1 MSELTASLR
10 LRTIVDRSFGK
21 AIRQQ
26 RGAVRDLSGAAL
38 KSAKGQKK
46 AVGESVRAV
55 RGATEATK
63 GLGRATVR
71 LGRQADNLG
80 RRTRRTAAALRQQGK
95 AARGAATEFSRL
107 QAAQGKVAGGLS
119 GGLVGGLGAGLGLS
133 KTVADTLAFRSAG
146 TRLRTVLNAP
156 DRAQALQAANQ
167 SARGF
172 ARDGLSS
179 ETDSLNAQ
187 YALNSAGLS
196 AEAARL
202 GSGVVLKVAK
212 VTNGEAER
220 VGEVVA
226 TAYNNLGQSL
236 AGTTADKLQRIG
248 DLLTK
253 TQLKFQ
259 IRNFDQLGESVSEAA
274 ASIAGSKVRMEEAL
288 TLLGVLN
295 NAGLSGSR
303 AGTAFNALDRQWV
316 KARDELGF
324 DLVRDDEGFFDVAAT
339 LSNLKEAL
347 AGFEDIDERNAQL
360 QTIFGDEGK
369 KALIPLLEAL
379 PSLAGMRAD
388 VSDGSR
394 GIVGREYEVFKQDEA
409 EKFKRLGRNLSMI
422 GGSLVGA
429 FLPLVN
435 RVIDPLNAGLSRLGQ
450 TLDAAPKWVSAL
462 AGVGTALG
470 AIAAGAMATR
480 AVVGM
485 GKGLLRGR
493 GPALGQVLGK
503 GRGRTVPVYVT
514 NLGSAGGLMDKQGRR
529 SSGRGGLLSRGS
541 KLLGRAA
548 MPLALGLS
556 ALDIGQGL
564 AQGDSR
570 QVGGGV
576 GSLGGA
582 LAGGAAGAALG
593 SVVPVI
599 GTAIGG
605 AIGAALGAWGGEGLG
620 EKIGVLLE
628 PAKSPAPAT
637 VPERSQTPA
646 PVFQIKIVQAPGQSA
661 QELVDEIRRQAGAL
675 HDGVVF

>member
-21 AIRQQ
+21 AVRQQ

-55 RGATEATK
+55 RGATDATK

-95 AARGAATEFSRL
+95 AARGAAADFARL
-107 QAAQGKVAGGLS
+107 QATQGKVSGGLS

-133 KTVADTLAFRSAG
+133 KVAADTLAFRSAG

-156 DRAQALQAANQ
+156 DRGQALQAANQ

-179 ETDSLNAQ
+179 ETDSLNVQ

-212 VTNGEAER
+212 VTHGEAER

-236 AGTTADKLQRIG
+236 AGTTAQKLQRIG

-324 DLVRDDEGFFDVAAT
+324 DLVRDDEGFFDVTAT

-347 AGFEDIDERNAQL
+347 SGFEDIDERNAQL
-360 QTIFGDEGK
+360 QTIFGDESK

-379 PSLAGMRAD
+379 PSLAGIRAE

-394 GIVGREYEVFKQDEA
+394 GIVGREYEVFQQDEA

-435 RVIDPLNAGLSRLGQ
+435 RVLDPLNAGLSRLGQ

-470 AIAAGAMATR
+470 AIAAGAVATR
-480 AVVGM
+480 AVVGI

-493 GPALGQVLGK
+493 GPALGQMLGK
-503 GRGRTVPVYVT
+503 GRGTVPVYVT

-529 SSGRGGLLSRGS
+529 SSGRGGLLARGS

-548 MPLALGLS
+548 LPLALGLS

-564 AQGDSR
+564 AQGDSQ

-620 EKIGVLLE
+620 EKIGALLE

-637 VPERSQTPA
+637 VPETPQAPA
-646 PVFQIKIVQAPGQSA
+646 PVFQIKIVQSPGQSA